1 MGRPLAGTRG
11 FSLLELLIA
20 AAVLAILAA
29 VAVPAYRD
37 YVDSAATGA
46 LVHGIASMAPFQEE
60 VMLRAGAY
68 ASGTYNVAA
77 GDSSLTTAT
86 GWQPTGDDGTAFV
99 VDASAG
105 TSYRVTATDA
115 QGRTVCRILPARVPC

>member
-1 MGRPLAGTRG
+1 MGRPLTETGG
-11 FSLLELLIA
+11 FSLVELLIA

-37 YVDSAATGA
+37 YVDTAATGA
-46 LVHGIASMAPFQEE
+46 LVNGIATMAPFQED

-68 ASGTYNVAA
+68 ASGTYDVAA
-77 GDSSLTTAT
+77 GDTSLTTAI
-86 GWQPTGDDGTAFV
+86 GWRPTAAGDTVFV

-105 TSYRVTATDA
+105 DSYRVTATDA
-115 QGRTVCRILPARVPC
+115 QGRTVCRIWPARAPC

>member
-1 MGRPLAGTRG
+1 MGRPLAGTSG
-11 FSLLELLIA
+11 FSLVELLIA
-20 AAVLAILAA
+20 AAMLAILAA

-37 YVDSAATGA
+37 YIDSAATGA
-46 LVHGIASMAPFQEE
+46 LVNGIASMAPFQEE

-68 ASGTYNVAA
+68 ASGTYDVAA
-77 GDSSLTTAT
+77 GDTSLTTAI
-86 GWQPTGDDGTAFV
+86 GWRPTSDGGTVFV

-115 QGRTVCRILPARVPC
+115 QGRTACRIWPAREAC